1 MVEPEKTKLVTVP
14 ATYKTVTEKVLVKDA
29 YTAWKKGRGE
39 IEKVN
44 NGTGDIMCLVQYPA
58 TYKTITKKVLD
69 KEAYTKEVKTPA
81 VYKTV
86 SRRVVDKPATTKEVK
101 IPAVYKKIT
110 KKVLDKEAYTK
121 EVKIPAICKMVKTRV
136 IDTPAKEEKIV
147 IPAKYQT
154 VTTKVQKT
162 APYLRW
168 QPILCET
175 NTTSNL
181 ISKLQR
187 ILKDKKY
194 YTGKITGKYDA
205 RTKAAL
211 NAYQKDKKL
220 SQGAL
225 TLKTLQSLGL

>member
-1 MVEPEKTKLVTVP
+1 
-14 ATYKTVTEKVLVKDA
+14 
-29 YTAWKKGRGE
+29 
-39 IEKVN
+39 
-44 NGTGDIMCLVQYPA
+44 
-58 TYKTITKKVLD
+58 
-69 KEAYTKEVKTPA
+69 
-81 VYKTV
+81 
-86 SRRVVDKPATTKEVK
+86 
-101 IPAVYKKIT
+101 
-110 KKVLDKEAYTK
+110 
-121 EVKIPAICKMVKTRV
+121 MVKTRV

-175 NTTSNL
+175 NTTANL

-205 RTKAAL
+205 RTKAAV